1 MNLIPTSKFMRLVA
15 IVALTLAANSA
26 FACAVCGGASDSNL
40 AQGMN
45 WGIFTLLVVVVAV
58 LGGIGMFFI
67 FLAKRAAAV
76 SAETNLSS
84 LAEVNQ
90 KA

>member
-1 MNLIPTSKFMRLVA
+1 MNPFPTVKFPLTA
-15 IVALTLAANSA
+15 TIAAWTLAANSA

-45 WGIFTLLVVVVAV
+45 WGIFSLLVVVVAV
-58 LGGIGMFFI
+58 LGGISTFFI
-67 FLAKRAAAV
+67 FLARRAAAV
-76 SAETNLSS
+76 SAETTLSS
-84 LAEVNQ
+84 LAESNQ